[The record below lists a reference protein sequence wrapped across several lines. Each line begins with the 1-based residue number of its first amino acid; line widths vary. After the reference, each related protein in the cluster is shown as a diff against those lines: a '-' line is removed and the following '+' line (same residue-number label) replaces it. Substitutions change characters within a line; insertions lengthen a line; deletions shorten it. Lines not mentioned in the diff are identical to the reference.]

1 MSNSELIFKKKVII
15 LMATYN
21 GEKYIREQ
29 INSIL
34 MQSFTNWELL
44 IRDDNSSDDT
54 MRILEEYEKNEARVK
69 ILRDNLGN
77 VGQCANFDLLM
88 QHCLA
93 EDAYFMFADQDDIW
107 NPNKIE
113 LSIKKIIDVEKSS
126 NYKTPILIYT
136 NYVITDSNLLGS
148 HVAYRST
155 LHYSK
160 YELACRLLVQNWV
173 MGCTVIINKSLL
185 ELSINIPS
193 EAENHDN
200 WMAII
205 ASLAGK
211 IAFLNETTMKHRIHS
226 NNVTTQTHTTSFKA
240 RILRVYNR
248 FKTNDRAFE
257 KRTRLLNH
265 IKNRVIR
272 FVDQEGLEIVKN
284 YSDTLQTRG
293 FKALSIAYKSKFFGV
308 NKIQTMLFFM
318 QLYLKK
324 SATGVKK

>member
-54 MRILEEYEKNEARVK
+54 MRILEEYEENEARIK
-69 ILRDNLGN
+69 ILRDDFGN
-77 VGQCANFDLLM
+77 VGPCANFDLLM
-88 QHCLA
+88 QHCLV
-93 EDAYFMFADQDDIW
+93 EDAYFMFADQDDVW

-113 LSIKKIIDVEKSS
+113 LSTKKIIDVEKSS
-126 NYKTPILIYT
+126 NQNTPILFYT
-136 NYVITDSNLLGS
+136 NYAITNSDLLES
-148 HVAYRST
+148 QVAYKST

-160 YELACRLLVQNWV
+160 NELASRLLVQNWI
-173 MGCTVIINKSLL
+173 MGCTMIINKSLL
-185 ELSINIPS
+185 KLSINIPS

-205 ASLAGK
+205 ASLVGK
-211 IAFLNETTMKHRIHS
+211 VVFLNKTTMKHRIHL

-240 RILRVYNR
+240 RILRIYKR
-248 FKTNDRAFE
+248 FSTNDRTFE
-257 KRTRLLNH
+257 KRIHLLNH
-265 IKNRVIR
+265 IKNRIIR
-272 FVDQEGLEIVKN
+272 FDDQECLEIIEN
-284 YSDTLQTRG
+284 YSNILQKRG
-293 FKALSIAYKSKFFGV
+293 FQTLSIAYKSKFFGV
-308 NKIQTMLFFM
+308 NKIQTTLFYM

-324 SATGVKK
+324 TR